1 MVLVIDDESDIQGLV
16 RDVLTNAGIET
27 WAVGPEE
34 ALDAL
39 RELRPEALVV
49 DVAMPGIDGHEI
61 VRYVRSDPELSDT
74 FVLMLTARTRPEDLE
89 AGFDSGA
96 DDYLTKPFAI
106 EELVARIRR
115 GLRGFTP
122 A

>member
-1 MVLVIDDESDIQGLV
+1 MVLVIDDENDIQGLV